1 MYKANHSSYFEQKW
15 IFNVGNFVL
24 TKSLEGLSE
33 QELDWE
39 PGITPRTTPNFPST
53 GSAVYSTVS
62 NQGNSETII
71 KCAMEKCHTLELWF
85 GNQRAIGRT
94 VGCRTTLC
102 SLALY
107 HQSGC
112 FLC

>member
-53 GSAVYSTVS
+53 GSAVYTTVS

-71 KCAMEKCHTLELWF
+71 KCAMEKCHTLEL
-85 GNQRAIGRT
+85 
-94 VGCRTTLC
+94 
-102 SLALY
+102 
-107 HQSGC
+107 
-112 FLC
+112 